1 MGICLCQ
8 DKPIK
13 EKETPQSLHPDNQAS
28 SHSSAIDCT
37 QLKIDARI
45 KQSIGEVFDILGSMP
60 DRPREDF
67 DDSQQELLYMLN
79 MCKEK
84 GTQQDEYMI
93 ATSNIIKKEL
103 RTVENFS

>member
-45 KQSIGEVFDILGSMP
+45 KQSIGEVFDILCSMP
-60 DRPREDF
+60 DRPREDS
-67 DDSQQELLYMLN
+67 DDPQQELLDILN
-79 MCKEK
+79 RLKEK
-84 GTQQDEYMI
+84 GIQQNEYMV
-93 ATSNIIKKEL
+93 ATSKIIKKEL
-103 RTVENFS
+103 KTNENFS

>member
-28 SHSSAIDCT
+28 SLSSAIDCT
-37 QLKIDARI
+37 QVKIDARI
-45 KQSIGEVFDILGSMP
+45 KQSIGEVFDILGTIP

-67 DDSQQELLYMLN
+67 GDPKQELLEILN

-84 GTQQDEYMI
+84 GTNQDEYMI
-93 ATSNIIKKEL
+93 ATSKIIKKEL

>member
-28 SHSSAIDCT
+28 SLSSAIDCT

-45 KQSIGEVFDILGSMP
+45 KQSIGEVFDMLGSMP

-67 DDSQQELLYMLN
+67 DDPQQELLDILN
-79 MCKEK
+79 RCKEK
-84 GTQQDEYMI
+84 GTQKDEFMI

-103 RTVENFS
+103 RTNENFS